1 MGVHCF
7 PPRPLG
13 HSFCCHSIR
22 ITNTKSNMP
31 PHAMP
36 VVAALAPFVAAN
48 AEGRSFD
55 LESMKTSVKDAVSN
69 LDLVTIGTI
78 LLVAVG
84 LILLW
89 DLIVF
94 LFSAATGRS
103 LSYASPMVGKAAI
116 DAWRNREEITN
127 FIDVDSRSL
136 DEYSPIL
143 NAIDL
148 AIAKY
153 EDMF

>member
-13 HSFCCHSIR
+13 HSFCCHSTR
-22 ITNTKSNMP
+22 IITTNTNIMP
-31 PHAMP
+31 PAAMP

-55 LESMKTSVKDAVSN
+55 LESMKTSVKTAVSN

-94 LFSAATGRS
+94 LFSATTGRS
-103 LSYASPMVGKAAI
+103 LSYASPVVGKAAI

-136 DEYSPIL
+136 DQYSPIL
-143 NAIDL
+143 NAID
-148 AIAKY
+148 
-153 EDMF
+153 

>member
-1 MGVHCF
+1 
-7 PPRPLG
+7 
-13 HSFCCHSIR
+13 
-22 ITNTKSNMP
+22 MP
-31 PHAMP
+31 AIMP

-48 AEGRSFD
+48 TEGRSFD
-55 LESMKTSVKDAVSN
+55 IENIKTSVKDAFSN

-78 LLVAVG
+78 LLVGVG

-89 DLIVF
+89 DLVVF
-94 LFSAATGRS
+94 LFSATTGRS
-103 LSYASPMVGKAAI
+103 LSYASPMVGKAAL

-127 FIDVDSRSL
+127 FIDVDARSL
-136 DEYSPIL
+136 DQYSPIL

-153 EDMF
+153 EDIQEMF